1 MKRLTLIKI
10 HLYLSGVVL
19 MFLSLM
25 ALSGSLHLF
34 LGDETE
40 KVEEVAK
47 IVVTEKLSKT
57 ELTSFFAKQLEA
69 LDSSYT
75 YDYIKGSAQSQ
86 MSRPTTR
93 SFYTIK
99 TDSNFYTIERH
110 DPSVLKSLMEL
121 HKGHGPKASRL
132 ILGILG
138 LIVIGSLLSGLWLG
152 ISSKPYRKITI
163 VTAATGIILYLLLFF
178 L

>member
-1 MKRLTLIKI
+1 
-10 HLYLSGVVL
+10 

-34 LGDETE
+34 LGNESE

-47 IVVTEKLSKT
+47 IVVTDKLSKD
-57 ELTSFFAKQLEA
+57 ELTSFFSKQLNS
-69 LDSSYT
+69 LDPNYKF
-75 YDYIKGSAQSQ
+75 DYIKGSAQSQ

-93 SFYTIK
+93 VFYTIK
-99 TDSNFYTIERH
+99 SDSNFYTIEKH

-121 HKGHGPKASRL
+121 HKGHGPRASRL
-132 ILGILG
+132 VLGILG
-138 LIVIGSLLSGLWLG
+138 LVVIGSLLTGLWLG

-163 VTAATGIILYLLLFF
+163 LTAVSGITLYLLLFF